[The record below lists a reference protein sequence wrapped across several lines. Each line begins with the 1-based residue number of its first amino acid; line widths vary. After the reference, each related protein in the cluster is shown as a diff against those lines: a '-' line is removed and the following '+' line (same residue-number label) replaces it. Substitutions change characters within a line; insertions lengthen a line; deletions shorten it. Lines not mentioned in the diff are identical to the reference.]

1 LVALLPVIDALLA
14 DPTFE
19 PQIDPSDELVTLF
32 RNFWFL
38 IIILGFDSKLS
49 KASELQRDSLRRV
62 AIKTPGLIRGTAFN
76 YLESDLEYNSILRK
90 GVSQRV
96 RRVGAKPSTNL
107 AKSRTCYSPS
117 IPREANWPSRSLRT
131 RVKSGI
137 SLILRSHFFSP
148 FCEWKRSEPSYRDLR

>member
-1 LVALLPVIDALLA
+1 VNSLVALLPVLDALLA

-38 IIILGFDSKLS
+38 IVLLGCDSKLS
-49 KASELQRDSLRRV
+49 EASELQRDSLRRV

-90 GVSQRV
+90 DVPQRV
-96 RRVGAKPSTNL
+96 SREGRPSRNL
-107 AKSRTCYSPS
+107 TDCDRYGSPS
-117 IPREANWPSRSLRT
+117 MLREGSWPRRSL
-131 RVKSGI
+131 
-137 SLILRSHFFSP
+137 
-148 FCEWKRSEPSYRDLR
+148 